1 MGTLAHMSKLKK
13 KSSTCFLPLLS
24 TDPLQE
30 TSKWN
35 HPRFVTYTATGP
47 TRLQKHYLASP
58 TILLLILK
66 LFCQKGSHEA
76 AEAQI

>member
-1 MGTLAHMSKLKK
+1 MGTVAHMSKLKK
-13 KSSTCFLPLLS
+13 STCILPLLS
-24 TDPLQE
+24 AGSLQE

-47 TRLQKHYLASP
+47 TQLQKHYLASP

-66 LFCQKGSHEA
+66 LFCQKKKKSSQAA
-76 AEAQI
+76 AEA